1 MSDNTCKWN
10 NNALLVFHLQVLSL
24 GKARIE
30 PLLPLIFRMEFW
42 DFEDNVS
49 VVYFLRKLFVGVVAQ
64 MTSSVVEASFDLR
77 VNSHNL
83 TEPVI
88 HGKVH
93 CWQNKTNI
101 QQFKK
106 EVFVVSPMLH
116 PTGCIMQLHVKEW
129 DRKRPKE
136 ETKRQG
142 CANCASCGCAN
153 FAMCIM
159 HFNWEMH
166 PSWEVMVYC

>member
-1 MSDNTCKWN
+1 
-10 NNALLVFHLQVLSL
+10 
-24 GKARIE
+24 
-30 PLLPLIFRMEFW
+30 
-42 DFEDNVS
+42 
-49 VVYFLRKLFVGVVAQ
+49 

-136 ETKRQG
+136 ATKRQG
-142 CANCASCGCAN
+142 CANCASRGCFVQCASCTSIEKCIQAGELWCTAKGWCPSNTSHFPPHTSYHTHSQSHTLKDYSGGANIFWCGQYLC
-153 FAMCIM
+153 
-159 HFNWEMH
+159 HKR
-166 PSWEVMVYC
+166 